1 MAVLSSTSPG
11 QLSKYVI
18 PTVEAISSGRVST
31 ATRTYTLKNNTQND
45 QAVKAFLQLGM
56 GGSSTQKD
64 ALSIMLQTTDNRNPE
79 IRIGSLNKPNI
90 KYNLGDMAEGVVGA
104 AIAAR
109 FIYKNRSITSRQVY
123 GVLRSLGTPTNYP
136 GKKGKQV
143 EKTFKS
149 ANANPKI
156 MDDVRLFISLA
167 EVNMLALLS
176 RGNENLLREYVDSA
190 VKYANSSNVAKWSK
204 LVYENNRYDKIEVLS
219 DGLGGQRSTK
229 VDVSVKITDDK
240 GKLMP
245 VDILV
250 SLKAG
255 DVKQFGQVSGAEFA
269 KQQDLWGR
277 LFGYD
282 GAIKGLED
290 KYTDL
295 MYVKKKPDEAVS
307 LVYEYVNKKLNGDLQ
322 DQPDRI
328 LKTLANAINYFATL
342 NEENVTLLQVGQG
355 KAKVYKFDD
364 IYRALQKPVSEG
376 KKYESRIVRGK
387 SNLPTILIESDGKP
401 LIQFRVKQEFKSDG
415 SPYVRNYV
423 EKQKLMGDLL
433 GETL

>member
-11 QLSKYVI
+11 QLSKYVV
-18 PTVEAISSGRVST
+18 PTVESINSGRVST
-31 ATRTYTLKNNTQND
+31 ATKTYTLKKSAQNE

-56 GGSSTQKD
+56 GGSRTQKD
-64 ALSIMLQTTDNRNPE
+64 ALNIVLQTTDSKNKE

-104 AIAAR
+104 AICAR
-109 FIYKNRSITSRQVY
+109 FIYKNRTITTRQVY
-123 GVLRSLGTPTNYP
+123 GVLRSMGTPTNYP

-176 RGNENLLREYVDSA
+176 RGNESLLREYVESA
-190 VKYANSSNVAKWSK
+190 VKYANSPNVTKWSK

-229 VDVSVKITDDK
+229 VDVSVKITNDK
-240 GKLMP
+240 GELMP

-282 GAIKGLED
+282 GSIQGLEE

-295 MYVKKKPDEAVS
+295 MFVKKKPDEAVS
-307 LVYEYVNKKLNGDLQ
+307 LVYEFVNRKLNGDLK
-322 DQPDRI
+322 DQPDLI
-328 LKTLANAINYFATL
+328 LRNLSSAINYFATL
-342 NEENVTLLQVGQG
+342 NEENVTLLQVGQS

-364 IYRALQKPVSEG
+364 IYNRIKG
-376 KKYESRIVRGK
+376 KTYESKIVRGK
-387 SNLPTILIESDGKP
+387 SNLPTILIESEGKP

-415 SPYVRNYV
+415 SPYVRNYI
-423 EKQKLMGDLL
+423 EKQKLMADLL

>member
-18 PTVEAISSGRVST
+18 PTVESINSGRVST
-31 ATRTYTLKNNTQND
+31 ATKTYTLKKSTQNEE
-45 QAVKAFLQLGM
+45 AVKAFLQLGM
-56 GGSSTQKD
+56 GGSRTQKD
-64 ALSIMLQTTDNRNPE
+64 ALNIVLQTTDSRNTE

-104 AIAAR
+104 AICAR
-109 FIYKNRSITSRQVY
+109 FIYKNRNITARQVY
-123 GVLRSLGTPTNYP
+123 GVLRSMGAPTNYP

-149 ANANPKI
+149 ANLNPKI

-167 EVNMLALLS
+167 EVNMVALLS
-176 RGNENLLREYVDSA
+176 RGNENLLKEYVESA
-190 VKYANSSNVAKWSK
+190 VKYANSPNVTKWSK

-229 VDVSVKITDDK
+229 VDVSVKITNDK

-255 DVKQFGQVSGAEFA
+255 DVKQFGQVSGAEFV

-282 GAIKGLED
+282 ASIKGLEE

-295 MYVKKKPDEAVS
+295 MFMKKKPDEAVS
-307 LVYEYVNKKLNGDLQ
+307 LVYEFVNRKLNGDLQ
-322 DQPDRI
+322 DQPDKI
-328 LKTLANAINYFATL
+328 LRNLANAINYFATL
-342 NEENVTLLQVGQG
+342 NEENVTLLQVGQNR
-355 KAKVYKFDD
+355 AKVYKFDD
-364 IYRALQKPVSEG
+364 IYNRIKG
-376 KKYESRIVRGK
+376 KKYESKIVRGK

-401 LIQFRVKQEFKSDG
+401 LIQFRVKQEFKNDG
-415 SPYVRNYV
+415 SPYVRNYI
-423 EKQKLMGDLL
+423 EKQKLMAELL

>member
-11 QLSKYVI
+11 QLSKYVV
-18 PTVEAISSGRVST
+18 PTVESINSGRVST
-31 ATRTYTLKNNTQND
+31 ATKTYTLKKNAQNE

-56 GGSSTQKD
+56 GGSRTQKD
-64 ALSIMLQTTDNRNPE
+64 ALNIVLQTTDSKNKE

-104 AIAAR
+104 AICAR
-109 FIYKNRSITSRQVY
+109 FIYKNRTITTRQVY
-123 GVLRSLGTPTNYP
+123 GVLRSMGTPTNYP

-176 RGNENLLREYVDSA
+176 RGNESLLREYVESA
-190 VKYANSSNVAKWSK
+190 VKYANSPNVTKWSK

-229 VDVSVKITDDK
+229 VDVSVKITNDK
-240 GKLMP
+240 GELMP

-282 GAIKGLED
+282 GSIQGLEE

-295 MYVKKKPDEAVS
+295 MFVKKKPDEAVS
-307 LVYEYVNKKLNGDLQ
+307 LVYEFVNRKLNGDLK
-322 DQPDRI
+322 DQPDLI
-328 LKTLANAINYFATL
+328 LRNLSSAINYFATL
-342 NEENVTLLQVGQG
+342 NEENVTLLQVGQS

-364 IYRALQKPVSEG
+364 IYNRIKG
-376 KKYESRIVRGK
+376 KTYESKIVRGK
-387 SNLPTILIESDGKP
+387 SNLPTILIESEGKP

-415 SPYVRNYV
+415 SPYVRNYI
-423 EKQKLMGDLL
+423 EKQKLMADLL

>member
-18 PTVEAISSGRVST
+18 PTVESINSGRVST
-31 ATRTYTLKNNTQND
+31 ATKTYTLKKSTENE

-56 GGSSTQKD
+56 GGSRTQKD
-64 ALSIMLQTTDNRNPE
+64 ALNIVLQTTDSRNTE
-79 IRIGSLNKPNI
+79 IKIGSLNKPNI

-104 AIAAR
+104 AICAR
-109 FIYKNRSITSRQVY
+109 FIYKNRNITARQVY
-123 GVLRSLGTPTNYP
+123 GVLRSMGAPTNYP

-149 ANANPKI
+149 ANLNPKI

-167 EVNMLALLS
+167 EVNMVALLS
-176 RGNENLLREYVDSA
+176 RGNENLLKEYVESA
-190 VKYANSSNVAKWSK
+190 VKYANSPNVTKWSK

-255 DVKQFGQVSGAEFA
+255 DVKQFGQVSGAEFT

-282 GAIKGLED
+282 ASIKGLEE
-290 KYTDL
+290 KYTNL
-295 MYVKKKPDEAVS
+295 MFIEKKPDEAVS
-307 LVYEYVNKKLNGDLQ
+307 LVYEFVNRKLNGDLK
-322 DQPDRI
+322 DQPDKI
-328 LKTLANAINYFATL
+328 LRNLASAINYFATL
-342 NEENVTLLQVGQG
+342 NEENVTLLQVGQN

-364 IYRALQKPVSEG
+364 IYNRIKG
-376 KKYESRIVRGK
+376 KKYESKIVRGK
-387 SNLPTILIESDGKP
+387 SNLPTILIESEGKP
-401 LIQFRVKQEFKSDG
+401 LIQFRVKQEFKNDG

-423 EKQKLMGDLL
+423 EKQKLMAELL

>member
-18 PTVEAISSGRVST
+18 PTVESINSGRVST
-31 ATRTYTLKNNTQND
+31 ATKTYTLKKSTQNEE
-45 QAVKAFLQLGM
+45 AVKAFLQLGM
-56 GGSSTQKD
+56 GGSRTQKD
-64 ALSIMLQTTDNRNPE
+64 ALNIVLQTTDSRNTE

-104 AIAAR
+104 AICAR
-109 FIYKNRSITSRQVY
+109 FIYKNRNITARQVY
-123 GVLRSLGTPTNYP
+123 GVLRSMGAPTNYP

-149 ANANPKI
+149 ANLNPKI

-167 EVNMLALLS
+167 EVNMVALLS
-176 RGNENLLREYVDSA
+176 RGNENLLKEYVESA
-190 VKYANSSNVAKWSK
+190 VKYANSPNVTKWSK

-229 VDVSVKITDDK
+229 VDVSVKITNDK

-255 DVKQFGQVSGAEFA
+255 DVKQFGQVSGAEFV

-282 GAIKGLED
+282 ASIKALEEQ
-290 KYTDL
+290 YTDL
-295 MYVKKKPDEAVS
+295 MFMKKKPDEAVS
-307 LVYEYVNKKLNGDLQ
+307 LVYEFVNRKLNGDLQ
-322 DQPDRI
+322 DQPDKI
-328 LKTLANAINYFATL
+328 LRNLANAINYFATL
-342 NEENVTLLQVGQG
+342 NEENVTLLQVGQNR
-355 KAKVYKFDD
+355 AKVYKFDD
-364 IYRALQKPVSEG
+364 IYNRIKG
-376 KKYESRIVRGK
+376 KKYESKIVRGK
-387 SNLPTILIESDGKP
+387 SNLPTILIESEGKP
-401 LIQFRVKQEFKSDG
+401 LIQFRVKQEFKNDG
-415 SPYVRNYV
+415 SPYVRNYI
-423 EKQKLMGDLL
+423 EKQKLMAELL